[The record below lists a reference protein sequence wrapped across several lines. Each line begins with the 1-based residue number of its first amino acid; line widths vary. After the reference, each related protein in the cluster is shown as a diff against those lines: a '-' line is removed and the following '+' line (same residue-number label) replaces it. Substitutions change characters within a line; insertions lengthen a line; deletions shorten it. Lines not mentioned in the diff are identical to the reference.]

1 MGLVIKYFRVG
12 VVITLLFLSSLAFA
26 QPPFPGPPGGGP
38 PPHPCPGPPWMPCPQ
53 IPISGGIEFLII
65 AGMIIGI
72 KKLYDKNK
80 NRQ

>member
-1 MGLVIKYFRVG
+1 MGLIIKYFKVG
-12 VVITLLFLSSLAFA
+12 AVITLLFLSSLAFA
-26 QPPFPGPPGGGP
+26 QPPFTPPGQGGEP
-38 PPHPCPGPPWMPCPQ
+38 PPHPCPGPPWAPCPQ

-80 NRQ
+80 NR